1 MSLDV
6 YDLCI
11 LEFQVKFQFVRD
23 KFKELEDKKVEE
35 MIQVMYI
42 EELILLY
49 FCNFLYIEICVI

>member
-42 EELILLY
+42 EELIVI

>member
-6 YDLCI
+6 YDFCI

-49 FCNFLYIEICVI
+49 FVIFCILKFV

>member
-11 LEFQVKFQFVRD
+11 LEFQVKFQFVRE

-42 EELILLY
+42 EELLLLY
-49 FCNFLYIEICVI
+49 FVIFCILKFV

>member
-1 MSLDV
+1 MNLDV

-49 FCNFLYIEICVI
+49 FVIFCILKFV

>member
-49 FCNFLYIEICVI
+49 FVIFCILKFV

>member
-42 EELILLY
+42 EE
-49 FCNFLYIEICVI
+49 